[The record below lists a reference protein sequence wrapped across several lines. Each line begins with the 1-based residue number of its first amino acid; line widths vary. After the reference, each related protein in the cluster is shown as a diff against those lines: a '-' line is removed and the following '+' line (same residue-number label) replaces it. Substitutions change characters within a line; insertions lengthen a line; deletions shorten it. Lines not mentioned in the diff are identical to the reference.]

1 MWIVLAVLDGSG
13 RVGRWADDRRA
24 DQAVIQRLADG
35 DQDALGELYDR
46 HARPVYALALRI
58 LQDAADAE
66 DIVQDVFTQAWKQAR
81 RYDVT
86 RGAVGAWLL
95 TVARSR
101 AIDRLRARRARPDRA
116 GLEHAPTHLVDPVA
130 APDSQLA
137 SSEQVRVV
145 RAALAA
151 LPLLQRVALELAYYE
166 GLTHSEIAEQLEQ
179 PLGTVKTRIRQAL
192 LKLRDAMTETRA

>member
-1 MWIVLAVLDGSG
+1 MWIVLAALDGSA
-13 RVGRWADDRRA
+13 RIGRWAEDRRA
-24 DQAVIQRLADG
+24 DQAAMERLANG
-35 DQDALGELYDR
+35 DQEALGDLYDR

-58 LQDAADAE
+58 LQDPADAE
-66 DIVQDVFTQAWKQAR
+66 DIVQEVFAQAWKQAT

-101 AIDRLRARRARPDRA
+101 AIDRLRARRARPDRPGIEYSPA
-116 GLEHAPTHLVDPVA
+116 DIVDPIA
-130 APDSQLA
+130 RPDTQLL

-151 LPLLQRVALELAYYE
+151 LPLLQRMALELAYYE
-166 GLTHSEIAEQLEQ
+166 GLTHSEIAERLEQ

-192 LKLRDAMTETRA
+192 LKLRDVMTETLA